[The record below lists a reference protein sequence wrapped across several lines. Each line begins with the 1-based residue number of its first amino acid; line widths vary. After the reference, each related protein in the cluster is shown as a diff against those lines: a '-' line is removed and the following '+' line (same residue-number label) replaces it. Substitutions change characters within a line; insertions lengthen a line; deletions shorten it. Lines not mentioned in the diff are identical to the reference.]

1 MKDKKKNVF
10 DTFLEKY
17 DEYSSRKHVELE
29 EYYRPSKAK
38 CIFGFVFCLIFFL
51 IILRLFTFSI
61 VYFVIFFGVL
71 ICLLYY
77 GINLFTK
84 KGFVFKKKYRVPEEY
99 LKQYNEEEYN
109 NLSLDEDMNIED
121 KDEEDN

>member
-84 KGFVFKKKYRVPEEY
+84 KGFVLTMKHRVSKEY
-99 LKQYNEEEYN
+99 IDELNKSIDDEMDKIEYK
-109 NLSLDEDMNIED
+109 E
-121 KDEEDN
+121 

>member
-1 MKDKKKNVF
+1 MKDGNKNVF

-17 DEYSSRKHVELE
+17 DEYSSRKHVDFE
-29 EYYRPSKAK
+29 EYYRPSKTK
-38 CIFGFVFCLIFFL
+38 SIFGFVFCLIFFL

-77 GINLFTK
+77 GVNLFTK
-84 KGFVFKKKYRVPEEY
+84 NGFVIKKKYRVPEEY
-99 LKQYNEEEYN
+99 LKQSEDDDYN
-109 NLSLDEDMNIED
+109 NLSLDEVQ
-121 KDEEDN
+121 KEEDEKEN

>member
-1 MKDKKKNVF
+1 MKDGKKNVF

-17 DEYSSRKHVELE
+17 DEYSSRKHVDFE
-29 EYYRPSKAK
+29 EYYRPSKFK

-84 KGFVFKKKYRVPEEY
+84 KGFVIKKKYRVPEEY
-99 LKQYNEEEYN
+99 LKQNDEDDYN
-109 NLSLDEDMNIED
+109 NLSLDEVQKEE
-121 KDEEDN
+121 DEEEN

>member
-1 MKDKKKNVF
+1 MKDNKKNVF

-17 DEYSSRKHVELE
+17 DEYSSKKHVELE

-38 CIFGFVFCLIFFL
+38 CIFWFVFCLIFFL

-84 KGFVFKKKYRVPEEY
+84 KGFVLKKKYRVPEEY